1 MIKEKRFKNA
11 ILSSRTT
18 FPDGPFYTFRLTNLV
33 QGLRDLQI
41 NLRFSF
47 GFSEDMWIFFWN
59 QNVLIPRSFNSF
71 EIFYPIL
78 VNPLSPDQDKERQVS
93 SLSIVCE
100 YIINV
105 YKTYLSGFVDFI
117 LCKGCIC
124 RSDFSDF
131 HFTSL
136 EHSDLHFILNG
147 VYTPNVKIKAF

>member
-1 MIKEKRFKNA
+1 MN
-11 ILSSRTT
+11 
-18 FPDGPFYTFRLTNLV
+18 
-33 QGLRDLQI
+33 
-41 NLRFSF
+41 
-47 GFSEDMWIFFWN
+47 IF
-59 QNVLIPRSFNSF
+59 LKSKCFNSF

-124 RSDFSDF
+124 GSDFSDF

-136 EHSDLHFILNG
+136 KHSDLHFILNG
-147 VYTPNVKIKAF
+147 VYSPIVKNKSILRETNLHLIIGNSATIARSSS